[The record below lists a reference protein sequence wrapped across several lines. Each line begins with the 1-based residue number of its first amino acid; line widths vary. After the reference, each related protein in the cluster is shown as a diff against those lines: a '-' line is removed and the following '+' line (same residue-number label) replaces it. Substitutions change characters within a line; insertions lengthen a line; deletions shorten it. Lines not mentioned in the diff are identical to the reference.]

1 MTFKPGDKVRLKR
14 DIYRSE
20 SPEPYSKE
28 GDIGEV
34 IEVFYPSNSGAMA
47 PRIPHA
53 KVLVDDKIKTFR
65 LSSIENLTTKK
76 ND

>member
-1 MTFKPGDKVRLKR
+1 MTFKPGDNVRLKR

-34 IEVFYPSNSGAMA
+34 IEIFRPPNSGAMA
-47 PRIPHA
+47 LGIPHA
-53 KVLVDDKIKTFR
+53 KVLIDDTIKTFR
-65 LSSIENLTTKK
+65 LSSIEKLNEKVK
-76 ND
+76 